1 MPWRSST
8 ISAVAIDDNERVRA
22 GTILFRIQED
32 DYRAHLEA
40 AKAAVAMK
48 QAALINLDRQI
59 DLQRAV
65 IVGAEANQVAAK
77 AQAERASLDLQRY
90 MRLIK
95 AAAASQQVFDN
106 AHATE
111 IQARAG
117 KTSAETVTAQAQ
129 RKLDV
134 LAAQKEEALADLRA
148 GRAAEAL
155 AKIALD
161 NTIIRAPVDG
171 VIGDR
176 NVRLGRYVT
185 PGAPVLALVP
195 LMGKLQ
201 TTVRMTSAFSNAVR
215 NAISVTLVGTQSS
228 AISRNGSLKAGFSPP
243 MRRRARCPATRPA
256 SNSGFVIRATSR
268 DPDGVTASMA
278 KR

>member
-148 GRAAEAL
+148 G
-155 AKIALD
+155 
-161 NTIIRAPVDG
+161 APL
-171 VIGDR
+171 R
-176 NVRLGRYVT
+176 RWRKLPSTTRLSAR
-185 PGAPVLALVP
+185 PWMVLLGTATCV
-195 LMGKLQ
+195 
-201 TTVRMTSAFSNAVR
+201 SA
-215 NAISVTLVGTQSS
+215 
-228 AISRNGSLKAGFSPP
+228 
-243 MRRRARCPATRPA
+243 
-256 SNSGFVIRATSR
+256 ATSR
-268 DPDGVTASMA
+268 LARPCSPWCRLWGSFRQRCA
-278 KR
+278 